1 MRKIKY
7 LLRFDSLMR
16 KTLDMGNDK
25 MRAKNNNS
33 TSQDDLDILGESDVD
48 SE

>member
-1 MRKIKY
+1 
-7 LLRFDSLMR
+7 MR

-25 MRAKNNNS
+25 MRAKEKNF